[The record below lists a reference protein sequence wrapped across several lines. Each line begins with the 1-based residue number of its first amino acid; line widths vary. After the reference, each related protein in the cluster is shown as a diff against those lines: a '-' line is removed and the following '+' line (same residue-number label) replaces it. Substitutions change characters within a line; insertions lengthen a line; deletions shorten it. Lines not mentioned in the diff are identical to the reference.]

1 MGQGEEVSTSN
12 PSFKKNNMNFM
23 PYSPATM
30 QSAFNA
36 DESRITL
43 HRHMITVADAQE
55 TEYGVTKEA
64 EEYEKHKEM
73 FETMHQGDNMSF
85 SA

>member
-1 MGQGEEVSTSN
+1 
-12 PSFKKNNMNFM
+12 MNF
-23 PYSPATM
+23 YSPATM

-36 DESRITL
+36 NESRTTL

-73 FETMHQGDNMSF
+73 FDTMHQGDNMEDSNY
-85 SA
+85 SAACQICGDPRGH